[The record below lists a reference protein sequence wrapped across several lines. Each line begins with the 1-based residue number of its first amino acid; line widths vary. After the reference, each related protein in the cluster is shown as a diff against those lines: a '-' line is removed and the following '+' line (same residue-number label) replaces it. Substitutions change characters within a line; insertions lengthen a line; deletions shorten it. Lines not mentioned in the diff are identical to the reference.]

1 MSNNTT
7 LEINLNEEYKIKIEK
22 GNDFNQSIF
31 QNVYDSALKNVIEI
45 VKQSE
50 VQKGEPYDD
59 YNNLIAFTGERG
71 KGKSSSMISFRDALV
86 NKDRDEHKDFFT
98 NPNYVGLRNKSFTTI
113 DIVDPSLFRGEESLF
128 EIILAKMFQNFQ
140 TKIQE
145 KDLKISQ
152 DAKREL
158 IQHFQNVFENLQIIH
173 SDRKELFKKESI
185 EALSKLATSSN
196 LRNCFKELIASY
208 LKTFE
213 NNKDFLVIAID
224 DFDLNITGAYEML
237 EDIRQFLIQKN
248 LILLIACKIEQL
260 SEAIEIY
267 HKHKNLKVEI
277 ENKVNKYLEK
287 LFPFKRRL
295 ILPDVQKL
303 KNIDLII
310 NNNYGKIN
318 TNSSDLSEAF
328 GEIIFINFDLFIPRS
343 GVYHNLY
350 PRTIREI
357 QVFFNLINVNK
368 DFLNFKRYILQEVEK
383 KNIYS
388 TFFEQLDQNDV
399 KYLNLTIIKF
409 IQITFKLGDIRILSQ
424 SRIPERV
431 SVGDVLYSISSFE
444 KRLQYDDY
452 EAIKFL
458 QFLKIYYFVRL
469 KTEYEEN
476 SKVFKELGRYGLL
489 NTDYKILSDDSGNK
503 SRDFVEFGDNINLFN
518 LSNSEKFIFS
528 QFMQILGAGKSYRND
543 LEKDSIIS
551 NFKTGTFSPFAIF
564 HNMYNFEQLMDAF
577 EFEKNSYIE
586 KNLEWFNDSILIK
599 QLFNPSFAIKFYE
612 DLSRFRTLEIK
623 EELPKNY
630 FDTFI
635 LLFIYGSI
643 NSIRDK
649 KILRN
654 FIDFPIVRSLIVAF
668 LKRNKI
674 SYSLINKVNSELNIS
689 IELFKDSDVIDESL
703 INLINEIYDK
713 SNEIKEEKSKDELI
727 RNKLKT
733 LLNRTK
739 NRPQYKIQTLSTII
753 NEIKEIDEFNIVI
766 DELSSFREGVNSVD
780 DEKVVNAKAELQ
792 KYLIARLNG

>member
-328 GEIIFINFDLFIPRS
+328 GEIIFINFDLFIPIS